1 MPNLPR
7 LCVAAMQMLGFRLF
21 WLLSA
26 VNTGALASPFNQSV
40 HLVLPN
46 TNSGYEFIC
55 DGLRYGTFHD
65 EEVSACVDAKE
76 AIAAGRERIRF
87 AMRDTPEATREAY
100 PLPWRWMDSWSSI
113 PGPFMSRL
121 MITSETASCYVQIR
135 LKPGTRSGSNS
146 LYKLHEAASE
156 LIRHCVL
163 RQGQGGTVYNTGM

>member
-1 MPNLPR
+1 
-7 LCVAAMQMLGFRLF
+7 MQTLGLF
-21 WLLSA
+21 WFLST
-26 VNTGALASPFNQSV
+26 VITGALASPFNQSV

-46 TNSGYEFIC
+46 TNDCYEFIC
-55 DGLRYGTFHD
+55 DGSRYGTFLD

-76 AIAAGRERIRF
+76 AIAAGRERMRF
-87 AMRDTPEATREAY
+87 AMRDTPEATGKAY

-113 PGPFMSRL
+113 PGTSMSRL
-121 MITSETASCYVQIR
+121 MIPSATASCYVQVR

-146 LYKLHEAASE
+146 LYKLQEAASE